1 MSNPG
6 CIQLDI
12 EQRSIIFWPFYHH
25 NDRSSPLLI
34 SHTLSGPNDK
44 THLVSS
50 MRESHDLYGPGSI
63 EYPLALILNQAF
75 QAGHPGLWAFSSSER
90 NLAKAIA
97 AVVEE
102 GVYPYCKEF
111 QEIWDQ
117 LDFQN
122 VVYEPKPHEPPP
134 NIEYRSH
141 CLSAAQSA
149 TYTKALEL
157 LCDVEF
163 GVHGLRSPTT
173 GTCCPPGVPGPL
185 GNSQGPRGPN
195 KKDYRNIGKSHRTQK
210 RW

>member
-1 MSNPG
+1 MINPG

-12 EQRSIIFWPFYHH
+12 EQRSIIFWPFYHN

-90 NLAKAIA
+90 NLVKAIA

-117 LDFQN
+117 LDLQH
-122 VVYEPKPHEPPP
+122 VVYEPQPYVPPP

-141 CLSAAQSA
+141 KLSPAESQTWGA
-149 TYTKALEL
+149 ALEL
-157 LCDVEF
+157 LSSATDQYYGCP
-163 GVHGLRSPTT
+163 SPTT
-173 GTCCPPGVPGPL
+173 GHCCPPGIPGPL
-185 GNSQGPRGPN
+185 GNSQSPKGPN
-195 KKDYRNIGKSHRTQK
+195 KKDYRNIGKSPRTQK